1 MQLRFRG
8 TVCTAGQVRYGAV
21 EPDVTI
27 LTKSVSGVTTF
38 PLTRHADEV
47 RFRSTARWSAANHR
61 SPWFHVNNA
70 TTSTAA
76 AVRFRRAGLP
86 RNSRSGIESLSE
98 RSSRKMVAGLD
109 DIQVATNVTAL
120 GSGAVVKTPACHVGF
135 SCEAAS
141 VYPPTDTDSRAS
153 LRSTQTAWRGRCFD
167 ALFSTKGNV
176 NGIEKS

>member
-98 RSSRKMVAGLD
+98 RSSRKMAVLRSRVWTIFRSQLTWLLSVRGPLLRL
-109 DIQVATNVTAL
+109 QLVTLVLAARL
-120 GSGAVVKTPACHVGF
+120 LLSTLPLILTAEPACGLLKQPEGVAV
-135 SCEAAS
+135 STLCS
-141 VYPPTDTDSRAS
+141 V
-153 LRSTQTAWRGRCFD
+153 L
-167 ALFSTKGNV
+167 KGM
-176 NGIEKS
+176 